1 MKELFNNKKLIIGI
15 AIGLVLIIGVVLYFG
30 LRKAANNSGNTSGIN
45 SVSTKSES
53 STNVTTKQVADTS
66 GGTISA
72 NSAASKGTL
81 FV

>member
-1 MKELFNNKKLIIGI
+1 MKQLFENKKMMIGI
-15 AIGLVLIIGVVLYFG
+15 AIGLVLIIGVVLYFVF
-30 LRKAANNSGNTSGIN
+30 RKKDSTSNTAVTTNKGTVSNST
-45 SVSTKSES
+45 T
-53 STNVTTKQVADTS
+53 TTKQVADTS

>member
-1 MKELFNNKKLIIGI
+1 MKQIFENKKLMIGLGLGLVCL
-15 AIGLVLIIGVVLYFG
+15 IGLVLYFVFKKG
-30 LRKAANNSGNTSGIN
+30 RATSNNLVSAKADTNAN
-45 SVSTKSES
+45 VA
-53 STNVTTKQVADTS
+53 TKQVADTS

>member
-1 MKELFNNKKLIIGI
+1 MTMKQLFENKKLMIGLGLGLVCL
-15 AIGLVLIIGVVLYFG
+15 IGLVLYFLFKSG
-30 LRKAANNSGNTSGIN
+30 RATSNNLVSIKDDTNAN
-45 SVSTKSES
+45 VA
-53 STNVTTKQVADTS
+53 TKQVADTS

>member
-1 MKELFNNKKLIIGI
+1 MKELFNNKKLMIGI
-15 AIGLVLIIGVVLYFG
+15 GIGLVLIIGVILYFVF
-30 LRKAANNSGNTSGIN
+30 RKKDSTSNTSVN
-45 SVSTKSES
+45 
-53 STNVTTKQVADTS
+53 TNNGTVASANPTTVTKQVSDTS

>member
-1 MKELFNNKKLIIGI
+1 MKELFKNKKLMIGI
-15 AIGLVLIIGVVLYFG
+15 AIGLVLIIGVVIYFG
-30 LRKAANNSGNTSGIN
+30 LRKAANKSGSSSDIN
-45 SVSTKSES
+45 SVSTKSET
-53 STNVTTKQVADTS
+53 STNVSTKQVADTS

>member
-1 MKELFNNKKLIIGI
+1 MKQLFENKKLMIGI
-15 AIGLVLIIGVVLYFG
+15 AIGLVLIIGAVLFFVF
-30 LRKAANNSGNTSGIN
+30 RKSAVSNTVTPNGNVANNASNTTVAKEI
-45 SVSTKSES
+45 
-53 STNVTTKQVADTS
+53 ADTS

>member
-1 MKELFNNKKLIIGI
+1 MSMKQLFENKKLMIGI
-15 AIGLVLIIGVVLYFG
+15 GIGLVLIIGTVLYFS
-30 LRKAANNSGNTSGIN
+30 LRTKTASGGATTANN
-45 SVSTKSES
+45 SVSTNSNTIA
-53 STNVTTKQVADTS
+53 STANTTS

>member
-1 MKELFNNKKLIIGI
+1 MKQLFENKKLMIGLGLGLI
-15 AIGLVLIIGVVLYFG
+15 CLIGLVLYFVFKKG
-30 LRKAANNSGNTSGIN
+30 TTTPNNTVSVTSETNAN
-45 SVSTKSES
+45 VA
-53 STNVTTKQVADTS
+53 TKQVADTS

>member
-1 MKELFNNKKLIIGI
+1 MKQLFENKKMMIGI
-15 AIGLVLIIGVVLYFG
+15 AIGLVLIIGVVLYFVF
-30 LRKAANNSGNTSGIN
+30 RKKDSTSNTAVTTNNGTIA
-45 SVSTKSES
+45 
-53 STNVTTKQVADTS
+53 STNPTTVTKQVSDTT

>member
-1 MKELFNNKKLIIGI
+1 MKQLFENKKLMIGI
-15 AIGLVLIIGVVLYFG
+15 AIGLVLIIGTVVFFV
-30 LRKAANNSGNTSGIN
+30 LRKSSSGSTATASNTN
-45 SVSTKSES
+45 S
-53 STNVTTKQVADTS
+53 STTVTKEVADTS

>member
-1 MKELFNNKKLIIGI
+1 MKQLFENKKLMIGI
-15 AIGLVLIIGVVLYFG
+15 AIGLVLIIGVVLYFVF
-30 LRKAANNSGNTSGIN
+30 RKKDNTSN
-45 SVSTKSES
+45 STVTTNNGTVA
-53 STNVTTKQVADTS
+53 STNSTTATKQVADTS